1 MVEPMERVNYADQKK
16 ELANQEFSARTLRQ
30 KQLGE
35 VRESKTRVPTAM

>member
-1 MVEPMERVNYADQKK
+1 MERVNYADKQKK
-16 ELANQEFSARTLRQ
+16 ELANQEFNARALRQ